1 MPARFRGTG
10 PESGVPERDRSARIG
25 PGRRPRNEGARV
37 SVYRWI
43 GPDLEITLRAQPGA
57 RSTEVRG
64 IHGEAIKIRI
74 AERPIE
80 GAATEALLRFLAEAL
95 RVPARR
101 CQVARQAPSRHEPR
115 ARPAPARSILP
126 QPASAAAPPAR
137 APDRG
142 SGWPPAPPAAPGP
155 WATPAALPRR
165 ARVAAPPRGPGSAL
179 PVRSGR
185 RCDERRRRSPLR

>member
-74 AERPIE
+74 AARPIE
-80 GAATEALLRFLAEAL
+80 GAANEALLRFLAEAL
-95 RVPARR
+95 RVPRRR
-101 CQVARQAPSRHEPR
+101 CVLVSGETG
-115 ARPAPARSILP
+115 RPQPVRVEAPAHADPVPNL
-126 QPASAAAPPAR
+126 ADR
-137 APDRG
+137 A
-142 SGWPPAPPAAPGP
+142 
-155 WATPAALPRR
+155 
-165 ARVAAPPRGPGSAL
+165 
-179 PVRSGR
+179 
-185 RCDERRRRSPLR
+185 